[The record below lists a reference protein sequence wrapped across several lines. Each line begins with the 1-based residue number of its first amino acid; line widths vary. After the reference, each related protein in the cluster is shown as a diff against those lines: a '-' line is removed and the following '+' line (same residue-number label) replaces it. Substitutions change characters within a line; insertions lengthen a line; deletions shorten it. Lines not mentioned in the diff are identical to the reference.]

1 MTDFELKTLQTLGSV
16 LLLLLI
22 RLVVSKIIT
31 KRLST
36 ANFSV
41 QRKKITG
48 KALGLF
54 YALILLVAVA
64 GIWGLEGKQVLTFVT
79 SILTVIGVGF
89 FAQWSL
95 LSNITSGLLLYFNH
109 PLKLGDYV
117 SIVDKDSPLAGTV
130 EDISLFFL
138 HIKDDKD
145 VTYTIPN
152 TLVMQKTLTIG
163 RLEKELSESTDDDQG

>member
-1 MTDFELKTLQTLGSV
+1 MTDFELKVLQTLGSV

-22 RLVVSKIIT
+22 RLVVSKVIK
-31 KRLST
+31 KRLSK

-54 YALILLVAVA
+54 YTLVLVVA
-64 GIWGLEGKQVLTFVT
+64 FTGIWGLEGKQVLTFVT

-109 PLKLGDYV
+109 PLKIGDYV
-117 SIVDKDSPLAGTV
+117 SIVDNDFPLSGTV

-138 HIKDDKD
+138 HIRDDKD
-145 VTYTIPN
+145 VVYTLPN

-163 RLEKELSESTDDDQG
+163 KHEAEPNSDIKSNEN